1 MKQSFV
7 VFILFGL
14 CIGSLLTISVTGE
27 TTSDVVVLDDDN
39 FDEHTAS
46 GDWFLEFY
54 APWFVP
60 TLHSLLLV
68 RNFPLI

>member
-1 MKQSFV
+1 MKQSSFV

-60 TLHSLLLV
+60 
-68 RNFPLI
+68 PLPFLIRS